1 MDHPE
6 PLVIPP
12 RTLPHKHTFILL
24 HGRGPTGEK
33 FGPPLLA
40 TPIPLRNTAA
50 SSVVHDA
57 TPEAG
62 SSPSAASVTT
72 LDQAFPHARF
82 VFPTAARTRATI
94 YGRAKTHQWFDC
106 WKLDPP
112 ATEREE
118 LQSEGLQET
127 TAYKH
132 GLIRAEIANV
142 PGGASNVVLGGLSQG
157 CAASLVSL
165 LLWEGEPL
173 GAMFGMCGWLP
184 FSTRLLEQMDLDEA
198 AGIEVGTL
206 GAGGDDD
213 EFDPFQRDDDSESL
227 PGDPGQLALD
237 WLREEVQAFAASL
250 SSPDIVARKV
260 AVFMGHG
267 TDDNRVSVILGRDAS
282 RILRGIGVDVVWEE
296 YEGLGHWYSGPML
309 RDLIHFLDTHM
320 GQR

>member
-24 HGRGPTGEK
+24 HGRGSTGEK
-33 FGPPLLA
+33 FGPPLLT
-40 TPIPLRNTAA
+40 TPIPSHNAAA
-50 SSVVHDA
+50 SPVNPDA
-57 TPEAG
+57 TPDADAR
-62 SSPSAASVTT
+62 SSAASVTT

-112 ATEREE
+112 ATEWEE
-118 LQSEGLQET
+118 LQSQGLQES
-127 TAYKH
+127 TAYIH
-132 GLIRAEIANV
+132 GLIRAEIAKV

-165 LLWEGEPL
+165 LLWEGQPL

-184 FSTRLLEQMDLDEA
+184 FSTRLLEQMELDD
-198 AGIEVGTL
+198 
-206 GAGGDDD
+206 GAGLDTGDLEAGGEDD
-213 EFDPFQRDDDSESL
+213 AFDPFARDDDSDSP

-237 WLREEVQAFAASL
+237 WLREEVQTSTASL
-250 SSPDIVARKV
+250 SPPDIVARKV
-260 AVFMGHG
+260 PVFMGHG
-267 TDDNRVSVILGRDAS
+267 TEDDRVSVILGRDAS
-282 RILRGIGVDVVWEE
+282 RSLRGIGVDVVWEE

-309 RDLIHFLDTHM
+309 RDLVHFLDAHM